1 MSHVT
6 AQALLRYLRAC
17 GVGDP
22 RAIDLITYCARRARE
37 AN

>member
-1 MSHVT
+1 MSFVT

-17 GVGDP
+17 GACDAS
-22 RAIDLITYCARRARE
+22 AIELITYCARRALE